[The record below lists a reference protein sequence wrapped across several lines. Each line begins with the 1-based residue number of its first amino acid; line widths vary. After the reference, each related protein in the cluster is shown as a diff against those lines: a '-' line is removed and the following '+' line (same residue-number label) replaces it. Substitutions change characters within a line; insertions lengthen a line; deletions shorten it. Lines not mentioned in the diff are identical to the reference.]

1 MDLIEK
7 IRLLPTQP
15 GVYLYKNADGVV
27 IYVGKAKNLRSRV
40 RSYLLEASQANAK
53 TGSLM
58 REAVDIDYILVANEH
73 EALALENNLIK
84 QRKPRFNILLRD
96 DKTYPYVKLTLADR
110 YPKVFVTRRL
120 RKDGSAYYGPY
131 FPGNLA
137 YRVVELIHRSFL
149 IPSCKVDLSRYHQR
163 ACLQYYI
170 HRCLGPCVQELTTPE
185 IYRQAVR
192 DAQLFLEGRQS
203 ELERSLTARMHAAA
217 EAEQYEAAARLRDQ
231 LSTVHQLQEKQR
243 IATAEQSDDADVF
256 GYHLE
261 DDALAV
267 NLFHVRNG
275 KIVDR
280 REFFFEDLHELME
293 AVAAA
298 ESSSTEDL
306 GAPRPGSP
314 QTGLRS
320 RGEDLASE
328 TWETT
333 EADEKHVLKERY
345 FSRAE
350 ERHEASGHDSGNPQR
365 GSRAEENHEASGHDS
380 GNPQRGSRAEE
391 KHEASGHD
399 FSRADD
405 QQKEGASAPE
415 GIFNPGVVFSA
426 LLKQLYI
433 DQQYVPRSILVPV
446 DFDDRESLATLLG
459 ERIGHRVE
467 IAVPQRGEKRSLI
480 DLAGQ
485 NAKQSFI
492 QRFRVLEPSRKAI
505 QESLA
510 DSLMLP
516 ELPRRIEC
524 FDISHI
530 QGAETVASMVVWED
544 GKMNKSAYRK
554 FKVMTVLGVDDFAS
568 MREVVTRRYKR
579 ILENTK
585 TASPQ
590 PMGAPSMTKSW
601 VGDHE
606 SQPASKGHDF
616 SAAEEKHEASGHD
629 FSRAANGQQ
638 NERALAP
645 EGKPGKEEISG
656 APSITKSWVGDH
668 ESHPVLKE
676 HNFSHAEEKHE
687 LSEHNFNPAEGKHEA
702 SEHDFSRAAKGQQ
715 NEGALAPEEKTKE
728 PATMP
733 SLILIDGGLGQL
745 HAAADALESLG
756 FTSQPLA
763 SIAKKEEVIYL
774 YGNEDEPVVL
784 DRRSPVLH
792 LVQMI
797 RDESHRFAV
806 GYHRQR
812 RAMRDRDSELLN
824 IPGVGRQTRQRL
836 LTHFG
841 SLRDVQQATAD
852 SLASV
857 VPRKTAESIWRH
869 FHESKAT
876 ETAKDMPT

>member
-7 IRLLPTQP
+7 IRVLPTQP
-15 GVYLYKNADGVV
+15 GVYLYKNAEGEV

-120 RKDGSAYYGPY
+120 KKDGSAYYGPY

-149 IPSCKVDLSRYHQR
+149 LPSCKVDLSRYHQR

-170 HRCLGPCVQELTTPE
+170 HRCLGPCVEDLTTPE
-185 IYRQAVR
+185 IYKQAVR
-192 DAQLFLEGRQS
+192 DAQLFLEGRQA
-203 ELERSLTARMHAAA
+203 ELERSLTARMMAAA
-217 EAEQYEAAARLRDQ
+217 EAQQFEAAARLRDQ

-256 GYHLE
+256 GYHFE
-261 DDALAV
+261 DGSLAV
-267 NLFHVRNG
+267 NLFHVRAG

-280 REFFFEDLHELME
+280 REFFFEDLPEHLE
-293 AVAAA
+293 APAA
-298 ESSSTEDL
+298 ENEEGITDEL
-306 GAPRPGSP
+306 GAPSLTESGSP
-314 QTGLRS
+314 ATGLGRGGVES
-320 RGEDLASE
+320 RVGM
-328 TWETT
+328 
-333 EADEKHVLKERY
+333 H
-345 FSRAE
+345 
-350 ERHEASGHDSGNPQR
+350 
-365 GSRAEENHEASGHDS
+365 
-380 GNPQRGSRAEE
+380 
-391 KHEASGHD
+391 
-399 FSRADD
+399 
-405 QQKEGASAPE
+405 GAK
-415 GIFNPGVVFSA
+415 FNAGAVFSA

-433 DQQYVPRSILVPV
+433 DQHYVPRSILVPV
-446 DFDDRESLATLLG
+446 DFDDREALATLLS
-459 ERIGHRVE
+459 ERISHRVE
-467 IAVPQRGEKRSLI
+467 IAVPQRGEKRALV

-485 NAKQSFI
+485 NSKQSYI

-510 DSLMLP
+510 DALMLP
-516 ELPRRIEC
+516 ELPKRIEC

-530 QGAETVASMVVWED
+530 QGAETVASLVVWED
-544 GKMNKSAYRK
+544 GKMNKSQYRK

-568 MREVVTRRYKR
+568 MREVVTRRYRRLKE
-579 ILENTK
+579 ENK
-585 TASPQ
+585 
-590 PMGAPSMTKSW
+590 PMPGAPSTTKTGSPATGLGRRGVESW
-601 VGDHE
+601 VGNHE
-606 SQPASKGHDF
+606 PSPGLK
-616 SAAEEKHEASGHD
+616 GHD
-629 FSRAANGQQ
+629 FSRADNDEKKSG
-638 NERALAP
+638 ALAP
-645 EGKPGKEEISG
+645 EGRS
-656 APSITKSWVGDH
+656 
-668 ESHPVLKE
+668 
-676 HNFSHAEEKHE
+676 
-687 LSEHNFNPAEGKHEA
+687 
-702 SEHDFSRAAKGQQ
+702 
-715 NEGALAPEEKTKE
+715 TKE
-728 PATMP
+728 PSTMP

-745 HAAADALESLG
+745 HAAADALEALG

-797 RDESHRFAV
+797 RDESHRFAI

-812 RAMRDRDSELLN
+812 RTMRDRDSELLN

-869 FHESKAT
+869 FHQPDPAT
-876 ETAKDMPT
+876 QAQ

>member
-7 IRLLPTQP
+7 IRSLPTQP
-15 GVYLYKNADGVV
+15 GVYLYKNAEGEV

-58 REAVDIDYILVANEH
+58 REAVDVDYILVANEH

-149 IPSCKVDLSRYHQR
+149 LPSCKIDLTRYHQR

-170 HRCLGPCVQELTTPE
+170 HRCLGPCVQDLTTPD
-185 IYRQAVR
+185 IYAQAVK
-192 DAQLFLEGRQS
+192 DAQLFLEGKQA
-203 ELERSLTARMHAAA
+203 ELERSLSARMMAAA
-217 EAEQYEAAARLRDQ
+217 EQQQFEAAARLRDQ
-231 LSTVHQLQEKQR
+231 LSTVHQMQEKQR

-256 GYHLE
+256 GYHFE
-261 DDALAV
+261 DGALAV
-267 NLFHVRNG
+267 NQFHMRGG

-280 REFFFEDLHELME
+280 REFFWEDLPELME
-293 AVAAA
+293 AIGTA
-298 ESSSTEDL
+298 EPSTVEDL
-306 GAPRPGSP
+306 GGSVLPPAASTVEVLGAPSM
-314 QTGLRS
+314 TES
-320 RGEDLASE
+320 RVGNN
-328 TWETT
+328 
-333 EADEKHVLKERY
+333 EAV
-345 FSRAE
+345 
-350 ERHEASGHDSGNPQR
+350 
-365 GSRAEENHEASGHDS
+365 
-380 GNPQRGSRAEE
+380 
-391 KHEASGHD
+391 
-399 FSRADD
+399 
-405 QQKEGASAPE
+405 
-415 GIFNPGVVFSA
+415 FNPSVVFSA

-433 DQQYVPRSILVPV
+433 DQRYVPRSILVPV
-446 DFDDRESLATLLG
+446 DFADRDALADLLS
-459 ERIGHRVE
+459 ERIDRRVE
-467 IAVPQRGEKRSLI
+467 IAVPQRGEKRSLV

-485 NAKQSFI
+485 NAKQSYI
-492 QRFRVLEPSRKAI
+492 QRFRVLEPTRKAI

-516 ELPRRIEC
+516 ELPSRIEC

-544 GKMNKSAYRK
+544 GKMNKSQYRK

-568 MREVVTRRYKR
+568 MREVVTRRYR
-579 ILENTK
+579 RL
-585 TASPQ
+585 
-590 PMGAPSMTKSW
+590 
-601 VGDHE
+601 
-606 SQPASKGHDF
+606 
-616 SAAEEKHEASGHD
+616 
-629 FSRAANGQQ
+629 
-638 NERALAP
+638 
-645 EGKPGKEEISG
+645 KEEDK
-656 APSITKSWVGDH
+656 P
-668 ESHPVLKE
+668 
-676 HNFSHAEEKHE
+676 
-687 LSEHNFNPAEGKHEA
+687 
-702 SEHDFSRAAKGQQ
+702 
-715 NEGALAPEEKTKE
+715 
-728 PATMP
+728 MP
-733 SLILIDGGLGQL
+733 SLILVDGGLGQL
-745 HAAADALESLG
+745 HAAAEALEALG

-797 RDESHRFAV
+797 RDESHRFAI

-824 IPGVGRQTRQRL
+824 IPGVGQLTRQRL
-836 LTHFG
+836 LAHFG
-841 SLRDVQQATAD
+841 SLRDIQQATAD

-857 VPRKTAESIWRH
+857 VPRKTAESIWSH
-869 FHESKAT
+869 FHEPQTAT
-876 ETAKDMPT
+876 